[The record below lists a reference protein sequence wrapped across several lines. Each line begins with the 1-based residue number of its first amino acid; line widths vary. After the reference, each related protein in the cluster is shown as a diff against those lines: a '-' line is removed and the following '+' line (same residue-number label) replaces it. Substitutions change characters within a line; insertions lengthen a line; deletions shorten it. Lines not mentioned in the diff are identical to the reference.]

1 MKKVVKTIIVVVFLA
16 ILLAVDLALVA
27 FFSSRERSL
36 TNEYQEALN
45 LVSDNE
51 NTKIVQNVN
60 AEEKVKEPEFIM
72 PQSCDLEVS
81 FTCQAPYQNWNM
93 PWQEACEEASL
104 MMINHYLKG
113 EYLNQEM
120 PKDVANQE
128 ILDMVD
134 WQMQNWGGHFDLK
147 AEDIVKLAK
156 EYYGY
161 KNVEVK
167 YDITIDDIKKEL
179 AQGNAVLVPTAGQ
192 MLANPH
198 FTAPGPVYHNL
209 VIVGFD
215 ENGFITNDPGIWQGF
230 KFRYSFENLYDS
242 IHDFVDE
249 TSKSNPYP
257 ILNGRKVM
265 IIVKK

>member
-1 MKKVVKTIIVVVFLA
+1 MRKALKIAFVILILA
-16 ILLAVDLALVA
+16 ILLALDLFLVRMFQPRELPITKEALVL
-27 FFSSRERSL
+27 E
-36 TNEYQEALN
+36 N
-45 LVSDNE
+45 DNQTVLE
-51 NTKIVQNVN
+51 NV
-60 AEEKVKEPEFIM
+60 EKVVEQKPVKKEVSIPE
-72 PQSCDLEVS
+72 SCDLEVA
-81 FTCQAPYQNWNM
+81 FTCQSPYQNWNM

-104 MMINHYLKG
+104 IMINHYLKK
-113 EYLNQEM
+113 EYLNLEI

-134 WQMQNWGGHFDLK
+134 WQLANWDGHFDLK
-147 AEDIVKLAK
+147 AEDIARLAK

-242 IHDFVDE
+242 IHDFVDG
-249 TSKSNPYP
+249 TSKLNPYP
-257 ILNGRKVM
+257 ILNGRKAMVV
-265 IIVKK
+265 IKK

>member
-1 MKKVVKTIIVVVFLA
+1 MRKALKIVFVILILA
-16 ILLAVDLALVA
+16 ILLALDLLLVRM
-27 FFSSRERSL
+27 FQPRELLITKESL
-36 TNEYQEALN
+36 VL
-45 LVSDNE
+45 E
-51 NTKIVQNVN
+51 NNNQAVLENV
-60 AEEKVKEPEFIM
+60 EKVVKQKPVKKEVVIPA
-72 PQSCDLEVS
+72 SCDLEVP
-81 FTCQAPYQNWNM
+81 FTCQSPYQNWNM

-104 MMINHYLKG
+104 IMLDHYLKD
-113 EYLNQEM
+113 EYLNLEI

-134 WQMQNWGGHFDLK
+134 WQLANWGGHFDLK
-147 AEDIVKLAK
+147 AEDIARLAK

-215 ENGFITNDPGIWQGF
+215 ENGFITNDPGVWQGF
-230 KFRYSFENLYDS
+230 KFRYTFDNLYNA
-242 IHDFVDE
+242 IHDFVE
-249 TSKSNPYP
+249 GTTKSNPDP
-257 ILNGRKVM
+257 ILNGRKAM
-265 IIVKK
+265 IVIKL